1 MLRGAKKAD
10 LPIPQRNSERLL
22 ASSVPGGG
30 DEGEER
36 QAGGFKEAEEESA
49 DDQAN
54 EVGGSGHAAES
65 DTPANDNGGHQDSSR
80 DLRCGKKNTK
90 LSILERNWAKRRGTR
105 ANLDDDDS
113 GERLPAKLSPVSSR
127 ADKRVY
133 IKRGEKGKAST
144 EGRIPSS
151 DRKRDGHWF
160 PTRPASVCIPK
171 IEP

>member
-1 MLRGAKKAD
+1 MLRRAKKAD
-10 LPIPQRNSERLL
+10 LPIPL

-65 DTPANDNGGHQDSSR
+65 DTPADDNGGHQDSSR

-90 LSILERNWAKRRGTR
+90 LSILERNWGKRRGMH

-144 EGRIPSS
+144 EAGY
-151 DRKRDGHWF
+151 
-160 PTRPASVCIPK
+160 PAQ
-171 IEP
+171 IESETDIGFRQGQRRSAFRR